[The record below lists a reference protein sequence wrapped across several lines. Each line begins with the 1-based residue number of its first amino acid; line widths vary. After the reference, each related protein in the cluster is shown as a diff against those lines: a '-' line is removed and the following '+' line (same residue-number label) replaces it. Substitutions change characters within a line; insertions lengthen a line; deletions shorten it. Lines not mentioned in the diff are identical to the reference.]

1 MVATDVDGQNAHRY
15 GFYLFNLERDEW
27 LDITLDW
34 MDVADDNVLRLCA
47 IYTPETFFSWDA
59 TTQKEIIANVDGI
72 PKARLEL
79 KCVFCRSKKGA
90 CFQCSSKKCTRAY
103 HATCAAAAGV
113 LVNMVDVP
121 VFGDDGQYYTRTE
134 IDFRCRFHRPKRPK
148 DMDGEKLEHD
158 PLIRAFAGHLLKG
171 DVIQMQYFRGEIFA
185 GVVVENRRS
194 EEMVLV
200 EVLPKGFVFP
210 LALCSRRVVIDRFV
224 VIKLRLSGS
233 GYSPKTHQ
241 WRRCQSHLL
250 RCL

>member
-1 MVATDVDGQNAHRY
+1 MTARMLIGMLHTNFAFFYYPLRGMACRYTRPDGM
-15 GFYLFNLERDEW
+15 W
-27 LDITLDW
+27 LTTL
-34 MDVADDNVLRLCA
+34 LRLCA
-47 IYTPETFFSWDA
+47 IYTPETFFSWDEA
-59 TTQKEIIANVDGI
+59 TQKEVIANIDGI

-121 VFGDDGQYYTRTE
+121 VYGEDGQYYTRTE

-148 DMDGEKLEHD
+148 GMDGEKLEND

-171 DVIQMQYFRGEIFA
+171 DVIQMQFYKGEIFA

-200 EVLPKGFVFP
+200 EVLPKGFAFSS
-210 LALCSRRVVIDRFV
+210 SRELDCKANQCVVIHA
-224 VIKLRLSGS
+224 RLSGN
-233 GYSPKTHQ
+233 GYLPKILRWLRCQYHL
-241 WRRCQSHLL
+241 RRCP
-250 RCL
+250 